1 MTTPPEQPILTEAVS
16 ARTIPPRAANGGSS
30 SDRCGRKRRDMN
42 RKRTTVL
49 VGCLALLALVGGGF
63 VWSLKYQPIF
73 YSSALATSAPPELR
87 REQADE
93 FVRTT
98 VQLINEIR
106 NDESWS
112 QEFSEEAV
120 NGWLAEELPVKYG
133 ELLPSEIAAPR
144 IKFEEGTLLLAFQV
158 RHGMWNGVVSGR
170 VRPWVSGPN
179 QLALEIH
186 SVRIGL
192 IPIPIE
198 EMLGDFVNHM
208 NSNGWSLRW
217 RSSGKQD
224 VLVVDL
230 DDNLSPGAHD
240 ERPVLE
246 SVDLEPNLL
255 RISGRRSSETA
266 DNPRIA
272 DKPQ

>member
-1 MTTPPEQPILTEAVS
+1 
-16 ARTIPPRAANGGSS
+16 
-30 SDRCGRKRRDMN
+30 MN
-42 RKRTTVL
+42 RKSTTIL
-49 VGCLALLALVGGGF
+49 VGCLALLALFVGGLI
-63 VWSLKYQPIF
+63 WSLKYQPTF
-73 YSSALATSAPPELR
+73 YQTALADCAPPDIR
-87 REQADE
+87 RDQADT

-98 VQLINEIR
+98 VRLIDEIR
-106 NDESWS
+106 NDDLWS

-120 NGWLAEELPVKYG
+120 NGWLAEELPSKYG
-133 ELLPSEIAAPR
+133 DLLPPEVAAPR

-170 VRPWVSGPN
+170 VRPWVAGPN

-192 IPIPIE
+192 IPIPVE
-198 EMLGDFVNHM
+198 EMLGDFVNQM
-208 NSNGWSLRW
+208 NSAGWRMRW
-217 RSSGKQD
+217 KNSGKQD

-230 DDNLSPGAHD
+230 DDDLSSGGSD

-246 SVDLEPNLL
+246 AVDLEPKLL
-255 RISGRRSSETA
+255 RISGRRSSEAA